1 MTDSSTTVSAAPFVA
16 IAAPFINSIVT
27 ALVGIA
33 ATWFAVQYHRWTGHA
48 MAQADQDKLRQ
59 AAQDEAAVIFAGAEA
74 GISATSINVGDPR
87 IVSAANKVAATIPGV
102 LAITGVTSDGVAHM
116 ITAELGKMQ
125 AQSTV
130 TPTPVVKAA

>member
-1 MTDSSTTVSAAPFVA
+1 MVGALRTSFSNGRRNRRNERCPFSHRSRNSGGRGGAAQEQGSSGMTDSPTTVSAAPFVA

-74 GISATSINVGDPR
+74 GISATSINVG
-87 IVSAANKVAATIPGV
+87 
-102 LAITGVTSDGVAHM
+102 
-116 ITAELGKMQ
+116 
-125 AQSTV
+125 
-130 TPTPVVKAA
+130 